1 MGDVE
6 VFGFCNAKCK
16 FPVYT
21 KEQTMAILQ
30 QLMEGNSFASVDP
43 SLSPVVKLIQE
54 QHGGKRISLWMGTEA
69 EYNALEPQPVASLVM
84 LRTDEN
90 GQLYLCT
97 DDSTMQGWYNKIMQ
111 DAETRLAETAA
122 PLIEQMQ
129 QIAGSVQVTASVP
142 MHFSV
147 TEAGG
152 LRITYDDG
160 VSG

>member
-1 MGDVE
+1 MSDFKVY
-6 VFGFCNAKCK
+6 GFCNANCK
-16 FPVYT
+16 WEVPT
-21 KEQTMAILQ
+21 TEQLYSILQ
-30 QLMEGNSFASVDP
+30 QLMESGSLAGCDP
-43 SLSPVVKLIQE
+43 ALSPVVKLIQE
-54 QHGGKRISLWMGTEA
+54 QHGGKQLSLWMGTEA

-84 LRTDEN
+84 LRTDAN
-90 GQLYLCT
+90 GRLYLCT

-160 VSG
+160 M

>member
-1 MGDVE
+1 MSDVVVYGHCAANCKWE
-6 VFGFCNAKCK
+6 V
-16 FPVYT
+16 YS

-30 QLMEGNSFASVDP
+30 QLVESGSLAGCDP
-43 SLSPVVKLIQE
+43 ALSPVVKLIQE
-54 QHGGKRISLWMGTEA
+54 QRGGKQLSLWMGTEA
-69 EYNALEPQPVASLVM
+69 EFNALEPQPAASLVM
-84 LRTDEN
+84 LRTDAS

-97 DDSTMQGWYNKIMQ
+97 DDSTMQGWYDKIMR
-111 DAETRLAETAA
+111 DAAAQISETAA
-122 PLIEQMQ
+122 PLIERMQ
-129 QIAGSVQVTASVP
+129 QIAGSVQVTADVP